1 MFLYAI
7 SSRGVDII
15 CDGFTQ
21 TLECVSVS
29 NKFREFSQPHTRD
42 KMKEW
47 EKESF
52 IALFLSL
59 LIHAYRVQ
67 LGCLLQLT
75 HFDKE
80 QP

>member
-7 SSRGVDII
+7 SSRGVDRI

-47 EKESF
+47 KKESF
-52 IALFLSL
+52 IALFF
-59 LIHAYRVQ
+59 IHAYP
-67 LGCLLQLT
+67 CLPATTRFFIETDAFL
-75 HFDKE
+75 
-80 QP
+80 